1 MDDLAGIAY
10 GWEEAKYALR
20 TMHKVRHELFDI
32 QRFAHDVT
40 LPRFV
45 RDVKRAAADRFGTLE
60 FVLWTHKLEGAMRV
74 SEFYPDDWAEQ
85 MRRQQKNGTKF
96 LNLRYSASMH
106 KDK

>member
-1 MDDLAGIAY
+1 LDDLAGIAY

-32 QRFAHDVT
+32 QRYAHDVT

-45 RDVKRAAADRFGTLE
+45 RDVKRAAADRFGTPDDK
-60 FVLWTHKLEGAMRV
+60 FEGAMRV
-74 SEFYPDDWAEQ
+74 SDFYPDDWAEQ
-85 MRRQQKNGTKF
+85 MRRQQKSGTKF
-96 LNLRYSASMH
+96 LNLRYNASMH